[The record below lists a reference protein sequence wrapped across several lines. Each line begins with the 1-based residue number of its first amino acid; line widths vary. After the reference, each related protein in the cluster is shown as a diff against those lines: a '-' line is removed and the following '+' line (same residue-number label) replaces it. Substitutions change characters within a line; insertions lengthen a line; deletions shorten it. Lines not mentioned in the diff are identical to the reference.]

1 MRTHGHDHVRV
12 RGRGVHGMAVS
23 QGSCACANG
32 MVVLQGSCAR
42 ANACADAHGRV
53 DLANLRALTLH
64 AVAHLVDLFF
74 DAPLVLL
81 QPRLNHGVRKT
92 HERVAQAHP
101 VLPRSGVSTSTGLLT
116 TQRGE
121 RFAVAVSPPVE
132 VQKRLPVFDHLLAE
146 SLALVGRAQG
156 RAGADSPVCA
166 RPS

>member
-12 RGRGVHGMAVS
+12 RGRGVHGMAVT
-23 QGSCACANG
+23 QGSCARANG

-74 DAPLVLL
+74 EAPLVLL

-92 HERVAQAHP
+92 HERVAQAHL
-101 VLPRSGVSTSTGLLT
+101 VLPRSGVSTSYWTPHDAARRAL
-116 TQRGE
+116 RGC
-121 RFAVAVSPPVE
+121 RFAAGRSPEASAGVRSPP
-132 VQKRLPVFDHLLAE
+132 L
-146 SLALVGRAQG
+146 
-156 RAGADSPVCA
+156 
-166 RPS
+166 

>member
-1 MRTHGHDHVRV
+1 
-12 RGRGVHGMAVS
+12 
-23 QGSCACANG
+23 

-42 ANACADAHGRV
+42 ANACADTHGRV

-74 DAPLVLL
+74 EAPLVLL

-121 RFAVAVSPPVE
+121 RFAVAVSPPIE
-132 VQKRLPVFDHLLAE
+132 VQGVWSSRALWGYREPLHSITDRYATCLPAT
-146 SLALVGRAQG
+146 
-156 RAGADSPVCA
+156 
-166 RPS
+166 